1 MLAKGSLGIAIAL
14 HEITLLGQG
23 DVTGMENV
31 ATRAEVRRVRHA
43 CSLRLSCSAAKL
55 GVTKLTASSYNQAV
69 MPTVTDAM
77 QEFQFAS
84 ARVLARLPRVSAALS
99 VCPAIASASQP
110 VR

>member
-1 MLAKGSLGIAIAL
+1 MS
-14 HEITLLGQG
+14 LLGLRYVEFG
-23 DVTGMENV
+23 TLD
-31 ATRAEVRRVRHA
+31 A
-43 CSLRLSCSAAKL
+43 CVYPVPVAKL
-55 GVTKLTASSYNQAV
+55 GVTKLTASSYNQSV

-77 QEFQFAS
+77 QESKFAS